1 MDATL
6 TPHRSLSQ
14 KSFARLIGLFAL
26 LNLLISA
33 VFLAKGAFP
42 VVIFLA
48 LDVGLLWMAFR
59 MNYRAGRL
67 EERVRVAPG
76 YVHVARRPV
85 KGRSSHWVVNPLWVL
100 VRADDDAV
108 RLRASGGDLA
118 VGAFL
123 SRDERAAFT
132 EALQLALAK
141 AKRGGPA

>member
-1 MDATL
+1 MTPHWEHTATPPSSAGRVFMDATL

-67 EERVRVAPG
+67 E
-76 YVHVARRPV
+76 
-85 KGRSSHWVVNPLWVL
+85 
-100 VRADDDAV
+100 
-108 RLRASGGDLA
+108 
-118 VGAFL
+118 
-123 SRDERAAFT
+123 
-132 EALQLALAK
+132 
-141 AKRGGPA
+141 